1 MIKTVEEYMEQ
12 YHMVEEGDT
21 IVAGV
26 SGGAD
31 SVCLF
36 YILKEY
42 CKKKNAELVVVHLNH
57 SIREDAA
64 ADAAFVQKLC
74 AENNIKFYLFKE
86 DIRALAE
93 EKSIGLEEAGRN
105 ARYAAFE
112 KIRTQYG
119 KKSKIAVAHNQNDC
133 AETTLFHL
141 IRGSGIAGLS
151 GIMPVRGHI
160 IRPLL
165 CVERREIEEYL
176 TQNEKT
182 WCIDSTNAENTY
194 TRNKIRNIV
203 FPYLEKEISSQA
215 IRHVSAAAQEAA
227 LIRSFV
233 EETAYTAEKTVL
245 EREQECVKIRIP
257 AFKKE
262 NIVIQKQII
271 LNALS
276 YLVSSRKDMGAVHIR
291 DILSLFEKDSG
302 KQIRLPYGLFAMRE
316 FDFVVIAKSKE
327 SNKTEIRVSVPGK
340 IEYESGKFMEF
351 TLFSANINRKIP
363 QKTYTKWFDYDKIS
377 NCPILRNR
385 ESGDYLTIKDGKH
398 KTIKE
403 YFIDEKIP
411 RTERENKLLLA
422 DGSHIIWVVGMR
434 ISEAYK
440 VTENTKNVLQVTV
453 SVVSE

>member
-57 SIREDAA
+57 GIREDAV

-74 AENNIKFYLFKE
+74 AENNVKFYLFKE

-233 EETAYTAEKTVL
+233 EETASTAEKTVL
-245 EREQECVKIRIP
+245 EREQDCVKIRIS

-291 DILSLFEKDSG
+291 YILSLFEKDSG

-316 FDFVVIAKSKE
+316 FDFVVITKSKE
-327 SNKTEIRVSVPGK
+327 SNKTEIRVYVPGK

-363 QKTYTKWFDYDKIS
+363 QKNIY
-377 NCPILRNR
+377 
-385 ESGDYLTIKDGKH
+385 EM
-398 KTIKE
+398 
-403 YFIDEKIP
+403 
-411 RTERENKLLLA
+411 
-422 DGSHIIWVVGMR
+422 V
-434 ISEAYK
+434 
-440 VTENTKNVLQVTV
+440 
-453 SVVSE
+453 

>member
-57 SIREDAA
+57 GIREDAV

-194 TRNKIRNIV
+194 TRNK
-203 FPYLEKEISSQA
+203 
-215 IRHVSAAAQEAA
+215 
-227 LIRSFV
+227 
-233 EETAYTAEKTVL
+233 
-245 EREQECVKIRIP
+245 
-257 AFKKE
+257 
-262 NIVIQKQII
+262 
-271 LNALS
+271 
-276 YLVSSRKDMGAVHIR
+276 
-291 DILSLFEKDSG
+291 
-302 KQIRLPYGLFAMRE
+302 
-316 FDFVVIAKSKE
+316 
-327 SNKTEIRVSVPGK
+327 
-340 IEYESGKFMEF
+340 
-351 TLFSANINRKIP
+351 
-363 QKTYTKWFDYDKIS
+363 
-377 NCPILRNR
+377 
-385 ESGDYLTIKDGKH
+385 
-398 KTIKE
+398 
-403 YFIDEKIP
+403 
-411 RTERENKLLLA
+411 
-422 DGSHIIWVVGMR
+422 
-434 ISEAYK
+434 
-440 VTENTKNVLQVTV
+440 
-453 SVVSE
+453 